1 MADTLQ
7 VAFYKGRTRFFN
19 RLVSWWLNGPYSHA
33 ELILDTDAGGYAA
46 CASSSFLDGGVR
58 LKYMRLDP
66 EHWDLV
72 SVSGSASAAW
82 AWLEQYE
89 GAGYDYLG
97 LLGFIARAIGHN
109 KSRFICSEA
118 VAEML
123 GMSDGWRFDPCSLYA
138 VVSYMCKYTDDKEG

>member
-66 EHWDLV
+66 AHWDIVDVL
-72 SVSGSASAAW
+72 GDKTTAW
-82 AWLEQYE
+82 AWLKEHDGDQY
-89 GAGYDYLG
+89 DTFG
-97 LLGFIARAIGHN
+97 LLGLVWRRGKGNPDKVWCTESIAA
-109 KSRFICSEA
+109 
-118 VAEML
+118 ML
-123 GMSDGWRFDPCSLYA
+123 GYDEPWRFDPMTLY
-138 VVSYMCKYTDDKEG
+138 VDLTRGKI

>member
-66 EHWDLV
+66 EHWDIV
-72 SVSGSASAAW
+72 GVQGDKATAW
-82 AWLEQYE
+82 AWLKEHDGDRRSRRKSDRPSVQRRR
-89 GAGYDYLG
+89 
-97 LLGFIARAIGHN
+97 LLPSLKWLCGIPTSLHINNQN
-109 KSRFICSEA
+109 K
-118 VAEML
+118 
-123 GMSDGWRFDPCSLYA
+123 DG
-138 VVSYMCKYTDDKEG
+138 